1 MRRQI
6 VRFIASLTLWLF
18 VIGTSLIL
26 GAGLYEAPVV
36 VPFWSA
42 GAPASLAEGNPLLQ
56 VHVRA
61 GHVFWQYFTP
71 VLGLITVLAM
81 LTSFGAPPRHLA
93 WRLAATGLMLLV
105 SIATLVYFRPVL
117 IGMLIN
123 HGAGLTPEGMAA
135 EARRW
140 VALDWVRDMAV
151 AASLAMGIRA
161 LLLPLR

>member
-1 MRRQI
+1 
-6 VRFIASLTLWLF
+6 VRPIAALTLWLF

-26 GAGLYEAPVV
+26 GAGLYESLVV

-56 VHVRA
+56 VHIRA

-71 VLGLITVLAM
+71 ALGLIAVLAL

-93 WRLAATGLMLLV
+93 WRLAATGLLLLV
-105 SIATLVYFRPVL
+105 SVATLLYFRPAL
-117 IGMLIN
+117 IEMVVN
-123 HGAGLTPEGMAA
+123 HGAGLTPKALTA
-135 EARRW
+135 EVRRW
-140 VALDWVRDMAV
+140 VVLDWVRTIAV